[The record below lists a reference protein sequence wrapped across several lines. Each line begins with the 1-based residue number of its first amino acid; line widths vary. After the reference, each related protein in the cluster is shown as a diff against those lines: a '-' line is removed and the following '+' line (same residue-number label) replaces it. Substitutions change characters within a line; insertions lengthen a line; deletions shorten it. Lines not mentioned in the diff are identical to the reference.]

1 MWNTKNKGIEVNLT
15 YILRIKSHV
24 FWLIHTSKHFRECG
38 LHRRRRNCPFPNP
51 SRPETFII
59 KPVRFPTVCYFS
71 PILGCFGSPMTL
83 LPTRTPLP
91 NSVLPPF
98 KKKNPT

>member
-1 MWNTKNKGIEVNLT
+1 MRNTKNKGIEVNLT
-15 YILRIKSHV
+15 YILRIQSHV
-24 FWLIHTSKHFRECG
+24 SWTKHTSKHFRECG
-38 LHRRRRNCPFPNP
+38 PHRRRRNCPSPNP

-71 PILGCFGSPMTL
+71 PILGCFGSPMILLLTRTL
-83 LPTRTPLP
+83 LL
-91 NSVLPPF
+91 NSVLPPS